1 MKEFGFSSETAK
13 ENFFNREYNKIM
25 NICMSVA
32 RRWVVSCNRAYEA
45 KDLAQVAII
54 KVWKSLDKHYDSSKP
69 LEPFVYKIAVN
80 TYKDIRKGKDGL
92 SEERVEDERRSTG
105 ETRDYDSAE
114 EVHLNEE
121 NEARAV
127 YLLENDAKAITL
139 ELEPLLSRLSIR
151 ERKVIE
157 MTFGLGS
164 CWSEKPDDVIAYELG
179 ITRQT
184 VSSDRKNAILDMQSR
199 VSVGTAKVA

>member
-1 MKEFGFSSETAK
+1 MKELGFSSETAK

-54 KVWKSLDKHYDSSKP
+54 KVWKALDKNYDSSKP
-69 LEPFVYKIAVN
+69 LKPFVYKIAVN

-92 SEERVEDERRSTG
+92 SKERVEDKRRSKRRSTG

-114 EVHLNEE
+114 EVRLNEE

-127 YLLENDAKAITL
+127 YLKEITL
-139 ELEPLLSRLSIR
+139 DLEPLLSRLTIR

-157 MTFGLGS
+157 MSFGLGD
-164 CWSEKPDDVIAYELG
+164 CWWEMPDDIIADELG

-184 VSSDRKNAILDMQSR
+184 VISDRKKAILDMHSR